1 MTIKQKSTTMTIDVV
16 KNEMVTSR
24 LLNNKIYRINMNLD
38 GTIGDL
44 GAKAR
49 RASLLS
55 DDDYI
60 TFAKI
65 QLSNDF

>member
-1 MTIKQKSTTMTIDVV
+1 MTIKQKNTTMTIDVV

-49 RASLLS
+49 RVSLLS

-65 QLSNDF
+65 PLSNDI

>member
-1 MTIKQKSTTMTIDVV
+1 MTIKQKNTTMTIDVV
-16 KNEMVTSR
+16 KNEMITSR

-44 GAKAR
+44 GAKVR
-49 RASLLS
+49 RVSLLS
-55 DDDYI
+55 DEDYI

-65 QLSNDF
+65 QLSNDI